1 MSIAVV
7 FDLTEKIDDFM
18 EKGAPVN
25 AIIFDY
31 YKNFVPYFAN
41 LFTPLFVFISVI
53 FFTSKMAYNTE
64 IIAILSSGVSF
75 RRMMYPYFLGALI
88 ISVFSFYLSGY
99 VIPPA
104 NRVRLRFENRYVKN
118 RREAGLK
125 NIHMQIEPGVFVYM
139 GNYLSYN
146 DRGEYFDLEKFDGK
160 QMKMKLSSR
169 SIKYDTAT
177 GKWILRYYVLRELQ
191 DDEHQT
197 IVTGNKMDTTLTIKP
212 EDFKE
217 ERNYY
222 EMMTNDQLT
231 DYIQEQKR
239 RGVGNVE
246 EFLIEKYKRIAN
258 PFAAF
263 ILTLIGV
270 SLASRKVRGG
280 MGLHIGIGI
289 TLSFTYIMFM
299 TVSTTFAI
307 SGDMNPLL
315 AVWLPNIVF
324 LMIGVFLYIRAPK

>member
-1 MSIAVV
+1 
-7 FDLTEKIDDFM
+7 
-18 EKGAPVN
+18 
-25 AIIFDY
+25 
-31 YKNFVPYFAN
+31 
-41 LFTPLFVFISVI
+41 
-53 FFTSKMAYNTE
+53 
-64 IIAILSSGVSF
+64 
-75 RRMMYPYFLGALI
+75 
-88 ISVFSFYLSGY
+88 
-99 VIPPA
+99 
-104 NRVRLRFENRYVKN
+104 
-118 RREAGLK
+118 
-125 NIHMQIEPGVFVYM
+125 
-139 GNYLSYN
+139 
-146 DRGEYFDLEKFDGK
+146 
-160 QMKMKLSSR
+160 
-169 SIKYDTAT
+169 
-177 GKWILRYYVLRELQ
+177 
-191 DDEHQT
+191 
-197 IVTGNKMDTTLTIKP
+197 
-212 EDFKE
+212 
-217 ERNYY
+217 
-222 EMMTNDQLT
+222 MMTNDQLT